1 MVLDFDRLDLESKL
15 YNENNIYHKV
25 PVVWLLTT
33 LTFVACLVHNF
44 LYSYSIKLVLIA
56 FGS

>member
-1 MVLDFDRLDLESKL
+1 MRAMFIEDHCSLV
-15 YNENNIYHKV
+15 V
-25 PVVWLLTT
+25 P

-44 LYSYSIKLVLIA
+44 LYSYSIKLVLVS